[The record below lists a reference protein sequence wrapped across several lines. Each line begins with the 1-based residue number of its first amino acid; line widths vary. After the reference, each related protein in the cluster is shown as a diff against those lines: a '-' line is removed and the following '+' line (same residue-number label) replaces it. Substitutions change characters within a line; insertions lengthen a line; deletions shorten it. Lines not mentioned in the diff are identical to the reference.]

1 MTLLN
6 TLLVAILL
14 ITALALVQVTNDTRK
29 AFIALNALQ
38 QERDSLDTEWSKMQL
53 EQSTYSGHNRIDG
66 VARSRLQMVIPRDY
80 VVIEVKP

>member
-6 TLLVAILL
+6 TLLVAILF

-29 AFIALNALQ
+29 AFITLNALQ